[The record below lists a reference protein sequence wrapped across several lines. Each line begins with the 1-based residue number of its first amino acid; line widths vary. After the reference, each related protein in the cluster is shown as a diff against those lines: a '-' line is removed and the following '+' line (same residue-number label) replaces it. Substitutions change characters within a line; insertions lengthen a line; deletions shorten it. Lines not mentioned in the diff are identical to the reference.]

1 MKEEKNVINNISPIT
16 ANANLNITADATDSL
31 NKVTDSVLE
40 VVKPSAKKG
49 SEIVTGLLSFVS
61 ETIDTGLYIYKEN
74 LNYYKEKC
82 HAKIKAK
89 IDEISQENL
98 AVPDIGILGAT
109 MESLKYN
116 LDKDYLVELY
126 SSIIA
131 RNVDVNTKDK
141 VHPTYIS
148 IIKDLSFKDLCF
160 LEALFKFQNKGNAFI
175 PVIILSIVSDKKEMD
190 KNFKTPKYYIN
201 LPDYIVDKD
210 DIGIILE
217 NLVRLNLI
225 EIDFQKWLT
234 DDEVYNNIKGQAEIK
249 YKPTFKDLEYVYK
262 CECHV
267 EIREKGVLNLT
278 NLGENLLKL
287 CIK

>member
-1 MKEEKNVINNISPIT
+1 MKEEKNIINNISPIT
-16 ANANLNITADATDSL
+16 ANANVNINADATDSL

-40 VVKPSAKKG
+40 VVKPSAKKSG
-49 SEIVTGLLSFVS
+49 DIVAGLLSFVS

-74 LNYYKEKC
+74 LAYYKEKC

-89 IDEISQENL
+89 IDEIPQENL
-98 AVPDIGILGAT
+98 TMPDIGILGET
-109 MESLKYN
+109 MECLKYN

-126 SSIIA
+126 SNIIA
-131 RNVDVNTKDK
+131 RNVDVSTKDK

-148 IIKDLSFKDLCF
+148 IIKDLSFKDICF
-160 LEALFKFQNKGNAFI
+160 LEALFKFQNKGNAYI
-175 PVIILSIVSDKKEMD
+175 PVASLSIVSDKKEMD
-190 KNFKTPKYYIN
+190 KTFRTPKYYIK

-225 EIDFQKWLT
+225 EIDFQRWLT
-234 DDEVYNNIKGQAEIK
+234 DEEEYNYIKGQAEII
-249 YKPTFKDLEYVYK
+249 YKPTFKTLEYVYK

-267 EIREKGVLNLT
+267 EIREKGILNLT
-278 NLGENLLKL
+278 NLGESLLKL
-287 CIK
+287 CIR